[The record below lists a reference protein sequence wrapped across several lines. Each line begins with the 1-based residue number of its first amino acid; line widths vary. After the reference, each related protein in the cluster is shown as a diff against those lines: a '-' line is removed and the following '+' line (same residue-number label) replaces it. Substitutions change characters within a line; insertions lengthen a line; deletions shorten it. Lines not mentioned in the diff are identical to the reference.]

1 MSNYSA
7 TITAS
12 SDDAREV
19 SGTVTLTT
27 ATITFQANTH
37 YGGLR
42 FTNLTIPQ
50 GSTINTATLTVT
62 VSSGTFDDPNLTIR
76 ANDIDD
82 ATTFTTTASDIS
94 GRTTTTAATTWAA
107 SSIGVGAKTSPSIVT
122 IIQEIIDRPGWA
134 SGNNLA
140 LILKGN
146 NSDPFRYNAFDN
158 GSADYAT
165 LDIDY
170 TATSG
175 GSGQPPRTIHQ
186 FRQRTP

>member
-19 SGTVTLTT
+19 SGTVTLNT
-27 ATITFQANTH
+27 ATITFQTNTT

-82 ATTFTTTASDIS
+82 ATTFTTTGSDIS

-140 LILKGN
+140 LILKSN
-146 NSDPFRYNAFDN
+146 NSDPFRYNAYDN